1 MQLSPSLTQL
11 IEALRCQ
18 PGIGPKSAQRIAF
31 HLLER
36 DRQGGKQLGHALTK
50 AMDEVG
56 HCQSC
61 RTFTDQAVCDICSSV
76 KRQDSGLLCVV
87 ESPTDVLA
95 IEQTGQYQGLYFVL
109 MGHLSPIDGI
119 GPKEIGLDI
128 LESKLQQ
135 GGINE
140 VILATNPSVEGET
153 TAHYIAELCHKYQVG
168 ASRIAH
174 GVPVG
179 GELDL
184 LDGMTLMHAFSGRR
198 AVNQN

>member
-1 MQLSPSLTQL
+1 MQLSESLNQL

-36 DRQGGKQLGHALTK
+36 DRKGGAQLGAALSK
-50 AMDEVG
+50 AMTAIG

-61 RTFTDQAVCDICSSV
+61 RTFAEQPQCEICLSP
-76 KRQDSGLLCVV
+76 KRQDSGILCVV

-95 IEQTGQYQGLYFVL
+95 IEQTGQYKGLYFVL

-119 GPKEIGLDI
+119 GPNEIGLDI
-128 LESKLQQ
+128 LEKKLSQ

-140 VILATNPSVEGET
+140 VILATNPTVEGET
-153 TAHYIAELCHKYQVG
+153 TAHYIAQLCHRYKVA

-174 GVPVG
+174 GIPVG

-198 AVNQN
+198 VVGQD

>member
-1 MQLSPSLTQL
+1 MQLSDSLNQL

-36 DRQGGKQLGHALTK
+36 DRKGGTQLGHALIK
-50 AMDEVG
+50 AMSAIG

-61 RTFTDQAVCDICSSV
+61 RTFCEQPQCDICLST
-76 KRQDSGLLCVV
+76 KRQDSGILCVV

-95 IEQTGQYQGLYFVL
+95 IEQTGQYLGLYFVL

-119 GPKEIGLDI
+119 GPNEIGLNI
-128 LESKLQQ
+128 LEQKLAQ
-135 GGINE
+135 GGIDE

-153 TAHYIAELCHKYQVG
+153 TAHYIAQLCHKHNVG

-174 GVPVG
+174 GIPVG

-184 LDGMTLMHAFSGRR
+184 VDGRTLMHAFSGRR
-198 AVNQN
+198 VVSQD